1 MGIQNEKPIKDK
13 SKDRLKRNRFTAN
26 LATNINNYNH
36 DESITIGLMGSWG
49 SGKSS
54 IINMLKDDIDLSK
67 IEIVEFNPWYFSGR
81 KQLIS
86 DFFQVLSDSIGTNDG
101 VLNKLGKD
109 LKLYSLALKPLT
121 LIPQIGSIINILTK
135 ISESAGDYFYEYSK
149 SQNEDISKIKERIND
164 EIIKYDKKLLIIID
178 EIDRLEN
185 EDIKEIFQLVRA
197 LGDFDNMI
205 YLLSFDKEK
214 VVKVFS
220 SGEDYL
226 DKIINVPLYIPELS
240 KKNINDYFIKEL
252 GNIFNDNIQIDSR
265 YWDSIYKCVF
275 ENKFENLREVNRFL
289 NIVRFNCD
297 DMMKD
302 LSVIDYL
309 VIVFLKMFDEEI
321 YKFIKENKDVLGDI
335 SSRSKFEDIIK
346 RVKGEVDSKK
356 NIDLKKLINIIF
368 YNNVIHNKRGIRI
381 KKHFDSYFE
390 YSLADDVFTFNEINK
405 YNKFTKKDELIN
417 YLREMPKQNI
427 IYLFNNLN
435 DISEKLNTE
444 QIYFFEEV
452 LIEKIL
458 LLDKKVDN
466 VFNNISEQS
475 SAFLNLK
482 NMIIKLNNNC
492 EKILDILDNLVFSK
506 QYELESFLK
515 YLLDLK
521 NHFNNDEFNEKLLSK
536 LTSYIY
542 DLEYSK
548 EIRKNFNVLNE
559 IGFNIEMYIKYII
572 SNDQNLILYLQSL
585 VETVEV
591 YCTEVRDGYGEVI
604 GLKEDCEE
612 KIVLERINEY
622 IDYNYVK
629 EKVDNLSKEYKEKNK
644 DLISKFDK
652 AEPYNKVYAHL
663 IEQQQWEYENEI

>member
-1 MGIQNEKPIKDK
+1 MGIQNENPIKDK
-13 SKDRLKRNRFTAN
+13 SKDKLKRNRFTAN
-26 LATNINNYNH
+26 LATNINNYNYG
-36 DESITIGLMGSWG
+36 ESITIGLMGSWG

-54 IINMLKDDIDLSK
+54 IINMLKDDIDLSR

-86 DFFQVLSDSIGTNDG
+86 DFFQVLSDSIGTNNG
-101 VLNKLGKD
+101 MLNKLGKD

-121 LIPQIGSIINILTK
+121 LIPQIGPIISILAK
-135 ISESAGDYFYEYSK
+135 ISESGGDFAYEYSK
-149 SQNEDISKIKERIND
+149 SQNEDISKIKERINN

-240 KKNINDYFIKEL
+240 MKNINDYFIKEL

-265 YWDSIYKCVF
+265 YWESIYKCIF
-275 ENKFENLREVNRFL
+275 ENKFKNLREVNRFL

-297 DMMKD
+297 DIMKD
-302 LSVIDYL
+302 LNVVDYL

-321 YKFIKENKDVLGDI
+321 YKFIKENKNILSDI
-335 SSRSKFEDIIK
+335 SARSKFEDIIK
-346 RVKGEVDSKK
+346 GEKVESKK

-368 YNNVIHNKRGIRI
+368 YNNAIHNRRGIRI

-390 YSLADDVFTFNEINK
+390 YSLSDDVFTFNEINK
-405 YNKFTKKDELIN
+405 YIKFTKKEELIN
-417 YLREMPKQNI
+417 CLREMPKQNI

-452 LIEKIL
+452 LIEKIS
-458 LLDKKVDN
+458 LLDKKVEN

-482 NMIIKLNNNC
+482 NMMIKLNNNC
-492 EKILDILDNLVFSK
+492 ESIVNILDNLVFSK
-506 QYELESFLK
+506 EYELESFLK
-515 YLLDLK
+515 YLLALK
-521 NHFNNDEFNEKLLSK
+521 KHFNNEEFKEKLLSK
-536 LTSYIY
+536 LELYIY

-548 EIRKNFNVLNE
+548 EVRNKFDILKE
-559 IGFNIEMYIKYII
+559 IGFDVETYIKKII
-572 SNDQNLILYLQSL
+572 INDEKLILYLQSL

-591 YCTEVRDGYGEVI
+591 HYTEIRDGEGEVFDVE
-604 GLKEDCEE
+604 EDYEE
-612 KIVLERINEY
+612 AIVLESINEY

-644 DLISKFDK
+644 DLISKFDN

-663 IEQQQWEYENEI
+663 IEQQQWEYENRI

>member
-13 SKDRLKRNRFTAN
+13 SKDKLKRNRFTAN
-26 LATNINNYNH
+26 LATNINNYNY

-86 DFFQVLSDSIGTNDG
+86 DFFQVLSDSIGTNNG
-101 VLNKLGKD
+101 MLNKLGKD
-109 LKLYSLALKPLT
+109 LKLYSSALKPLT
-121 LIPQIGSIINILTK
+121 LIPQIGPIISVLSK
-135 ISESAGDYFYEYSK
+135 ISESGGDFVYEYSK

-185 EDIKEIFQLVRA
+185 EEIKEIFQLVRA

-226 DKIINVPLYIPELS
+226 DKIINVPLYIPAIS
-240 KKNINDYFIKEL
+240 MKNINDYFIKEL
-252 GNIFNDNIQIDSR
+252 GNIFNDNIQIDSK
-265 YWDSIYKCVF
+265 YWEDIYKCIF

-302 LSVIDYL
+302 LNVVDYL
-309 VIVFLKMFDEEI
+309 VIIFLKMFDEEI
-321 YKFIKENKDVLGDI
+321 YKFIKENKNILSNI
-335 SSRSKFEDIIK
+335 SARSKFEDIIK
-346 RVKGEVDSKK
+346 REKVESKK

-368 YNNVIHNKRGIRI
+368 YNNAIHNRRGIRI
-381 KKHFDSYFE
+381 EKHFDSYFE
-390 YSLADDVFTFNEINK
+390 YSLSDDVFTFNEINK
-405 YNKFTKKDELIN
+405 YIKFTKKEELIN
-417 YLREMPKQNI
+417 CLREMPKQNI

-435 DISEKLNTE
+435 DISEKLNIE
-444 QIYFFEEV
+444 QKCFFEEV
-452 LIEKIL
+452 LIEKIS
-458 LLDKKVDN
+458 LLDKKEEN
-466 VFNNISEQS
+466 VFNNTSEQS
-475 SAFLNLK
+475 IAFLNLK
-482 NMIIKLNNNC
+482 NMMIKLNNNC
-492 EKILDILDNLVFSK
+492 ESIVNILDNLEFSK
-506 QYELESFLK
+506 EYELESLLK
-515 YLLDLK
+515 YLLALK
-521 NHFNNDEFNEKLLSK
+521 KHFNNNEFKEKLLLK
-536 LTSYIY
+536 LKLYIY

-548 EIRKNFNVLNE
+548 EIINKFDILKE
-559 IGFNIEMYIKYII
+559 IGFDVEAYIKDNII
-572 SNDQNLILYLQSL
+572 NDEKLILYLQSL
-585 VETVEV
+585 VKIIEV
-591 YCTEVRDGYGEVI
+591 HYRDIRDEEGEII
-604 GLKEDCEE
+604 GSEEDCEE
-612 KIVLERINEY
+612 AIVLESINEY

-644 DLISKFDK
+644 DLISKF
-652 AEPYNKVYAHL
+652 YNAKPHDQVYAHL
-663 IEQQQWEYENEI
+663 IEQ

>member
-13 SKDRLKRNRFTAN
+13 SKDKLKRNRFTAN
-26 LATNINNYNH
+26 LATNINNYNY

-86 DFFQVLSDSIGTNDG
+86 DFFQVLSDSIGTNNG
-101 VLNKLGKD
+101 MLNKLGKD

-121 LIPQIGSIINILTK
+121 LIPQIGPIISILAK
-135 ISESAGDYFYEYSK
+135 ISESGGDFAYEYSK
-149 SQNEDISKIKERIND
+149 SQNEDISKIKERINN

-265 YWDSIYKCVF
+265 YWESIYKCVF
-275 ENKFENLREVNRFL
+275 ENKFKNLREVNRFL

-297 DMMKD
+297 DMMQD

-321 YKFIKENKDVLGDI
+321 YKFIKKNKDILGDI

-356 NIDLKKLINIIF
+356 NIDLENLINIIF

-390 YSLADDVFTFNEINK
+390 YSLSDDVFTFDEINK

-417 YLREMPKQNI
+417 YLREMPKKNI

-458 LLDKKVDN
+458 LLDKKVEN

-475 SAFLNLK
+475 SAFSNLK
-482 NMIIKLNNNC
+482 NMMMKLNNNC
-492 EKILDILDNLVFSK
+492 KKIVDILDNLVFSK

-515 YLLDLK
+515 YLLELK
-521 NHFNNDEFNEKLLSK
+521 NHFNNDEFKEKLLSK

-548 EIRKNFNVLNE
+548 EIRKNFNILNE
-559 IGFNIEMYIKYII
+559 IGFNVEMYIKNII
-572 SNDQNLILYLQSL
+572 NNDEKLILYLQSL
-585 VETVEV
+585 VKTVEIH
-591 YCTEVRDGYGEVI
+591 YIEIRDEEGEVI
-604 GLKEDCEE
+604 GSEEDCE
-612 KIVLERINEY
+612 KAIVLENINKY

-644 DLISKFDK
+644 DLISEF
-652 AEPYNKVYAHL
+652 YNAKPHDQVYSHL
-663 IEQQQWEYENEI
+663 IEQQQWEYDNGI

>member
-1 MGIQNEKPIKDK
+1 MGIQNENPIKDK
-13 SKDRLKRNRFTAN
+13 SKDKLKRNRFTTN
-26 LATNINNYNH
+26 LATNINNYNY

-54 IINMLKDDIDLSK
+54 IINMLKYDIDLSR

-101 VLNKLGKD
+101 MLNKLGKD
-109 LKLYSLALKPLT
+109 LKLYSSALKPLT
-121 LIPQIGSIINILTK
+121 LIPQIGPIISILTK
-135 ISESAGDYFYEYSK
+135 VSESGGNFFYDYSK

-226 DKIINVPLYIPELS
+226 DKIINVPLYVPEFS
-240 KKNINDYFIKEL
+240 MKNINDYFIKEL
-252 GNIFNDNIQIDSR
+252 GNIFNDNIKIDSR
-265 YWDSIYKCVF
+265 YWENIYKCIF
-275 ENKFENLREVNRFL
+275 ENKFKNLREVNRFL

-302 LSVIDYL
+302 LNVVDYL
-309 VIVFLKMFDEEI
+309 VIVFLKIFDEEI
-321 YKFIKENKDVLGDI
+321 YEFIKENKNILSDI
-335 SSRSKFEDIIK
+335 SSKSKFEDIIK
-346 RVKGEVDSKK
+346 IGEVESKK
-356 NIDLKKLINIIF
+356 NIDLKKLTNIIF
-368 YNNVIHNKRGIRI
+368 YNNAIYNRRGIRI
-381 KKHFDSYFE
+381 KKYFDSYFE
-390 YSLADDVFTFNEINK
+390 YSLSDDVFTFNEIDK
-405 YNKFTKKDELIN
+405 YIKFTKKEELIN

-466 VFNNISEQS
+466 IFNNTSEQS
-475 SAFLNLK
+475 IAFLNLK
-482 NMIIKLNNNC
+482 NMMIKLNNNC
-492 EKILDILDNLVFSK
+492 ENIVDILDNLIFSK

-515 YLLDLK
+515 YLLGLK
-521 NHFNNDEFNEKLLSK
+521 NYFNNKEFKEKLLSK
-536 LTSYIY
+536 LKSYIY

-548 EIRKNFNVLNE
+548 EIRNNFNILNE
-559 IGFNIEMYIKYII
+559 IGFNVELYIKNII
-572 SNDQNLILYLQSL
+572 IYDEKLILYLKSL
-585 VETVEV
+585 VEIVEFH
-591 YCTEVRDGYGEVI
+591 YTEIRDEEGE
-604 GLKEDCEE
+604 GLDIEEDQEE
-612 KIVLERINEY
+612 AIVLEHINEY
-622 IDYNYVK
+622 IDYDYVK

-644 DLISKFDK
+644 YTISKFYNAK
-652 AEPYNKVYAHL
+652 PYVEVYAHL
-663 IEQQQWEYENEI
+663 IEQEQWEYDNLI